1 MRHESEKGQAI
12 AEFAIVFPVLLLVVL
27 GIIQISLMFVARAVV
42 EYSAF
47 AAARAELVGESPEQA
62 ATMICSAIAGPSY
75 ARGTGQTVTVPGWGA
90 LPRSESASLKT
101 TVDVADPMDDQNG
114 QVVVEVTH
122 LYELSMPVASL
133 LFKPLASPLRAGD
146 VPAGLFVTVDDAPHI
161 VLRVRYTR
169 PVPWDDELQTA
180 RGHAVIPDL

>member
-1 MRHESEKGQAI
+1 VKHESEKGQAI

-47 AAARAELVGESPEQA
+47 AAARAELVGENPERA
-62 ATMICSAIAGPSY
+62 AAMICSAISGPSY
-75 ARGTGQTVTVPGWGA
+75 AQGTGRPITVPGWGV

-101 TVDVADPMDDQNG
+101 TVKVLDPIDDGNG

-122 LYELSMPVASL
+122 LYELAIPVASL
-133 LFKPLASPLRAGD
+133 LFKPLTSPLQPGD
-146 VPAGLFVTVDDAPHI
+146 VPEGLFVTVNDAPHM
-161 VLRVRYTR
+161 VLRVRYVR
-169 PVPWDDELQTA
+169 PVPWDDELKTA
-180 RGHAVIPDL
+180 RGHTVIPDL